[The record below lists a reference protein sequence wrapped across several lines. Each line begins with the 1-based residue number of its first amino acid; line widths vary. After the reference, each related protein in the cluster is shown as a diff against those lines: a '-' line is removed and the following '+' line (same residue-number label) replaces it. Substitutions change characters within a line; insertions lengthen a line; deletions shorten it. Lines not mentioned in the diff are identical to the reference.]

1 MIVFCVILS
10 LIWIISLFC
19 DMSFLG
25 VSTTSA
31 WFTPFT
37 YMFYHKN
44 ILHLALNIYCIY
56 IMHKNTKNLYSI
68 YRPKRNDVTLL
79 IIAIIFSALAGYLAQ
94 QDKMTIGASAI
105 AYFYIGFILS
115 QCYNNL
121 KYILSVI
128 IFLILANCISFL
140 VGNNALLVHFLGFAF
155 GASYGAYLIYEYRRN
170 HIGK

>member
-19 DMSFLG
+19 DISFLG

-44 ILHLALNIYCIY
+44 IIHLALNIYCIY

-68 YRPKRNDVTLL
+68 YHPKRNDAILL
-79 IIAIIFSALAGYLAQ
+79 IIAILFSALAGYLAQ

-105 AYFYIGFILS
+105 VYFYIGFIIS
-115 QCYNNL
+115 QCYNNI

-128 IFLILANCISFL
+128 IFLVLANGISFL

-155 GASYGAYLIYEYRRN
+155 GASYSAYLIYEYRRN
-170 HIGK
+170 HIRK